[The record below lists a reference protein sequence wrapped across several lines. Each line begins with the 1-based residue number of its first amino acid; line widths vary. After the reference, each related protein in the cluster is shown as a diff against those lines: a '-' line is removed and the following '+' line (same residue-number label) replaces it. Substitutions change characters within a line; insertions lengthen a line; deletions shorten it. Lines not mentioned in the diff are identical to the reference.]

1 MGTNTGN
8 ERRVVD
14 SIKNGDKKAAKELYD
29 TYSGYLTG
37 IVARYVADDDLLK
50 DVLQESF
57 VKIFS
62 SIDTFEYKGE
72 GSLKAWLAKI
82 VVNESLR
89 QIVENKKNQAIEI
102 SDVIEDNPEYDPE
115 LVEEDDVDKIPI
127 DVLKEMICNLPDGYR
142 IVFNLYVIEG
152 RSHKEISSML
162 GIKENSSASQ
172 LHRAKAILSE
182 QIAIYLNKKFKN

>member
-57 VKIFS
+57 VKIFDC
-62 SIDTFEYKGE
+62 IGT
-72 GSLKAWLAKI
+72 
-82 VVNESLR
+82 
-89 QIVENKKNQAIEI
+89 
-102 SDVIEDNPEYDPE
+102 
-115 LVEEDDVDKIPI
+115 
-127 DVLKEMICNLPDGYR
+127 
-142 IVFNLYVIEG
+142 
-152 RSHKEISSML
+152 
-162 GIKENSSASQ
+162 
-172 LHRAKAILSE
+172 
-182 QIAIYLNKKFKN
+182 